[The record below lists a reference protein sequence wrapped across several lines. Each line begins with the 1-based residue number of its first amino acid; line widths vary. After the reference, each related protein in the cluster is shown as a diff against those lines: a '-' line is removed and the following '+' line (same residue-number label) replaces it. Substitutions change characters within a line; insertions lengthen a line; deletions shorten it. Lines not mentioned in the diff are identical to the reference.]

1 MSATFREL
9 LKKIGSGIHT
19 GDHLPREE
27 ATLATRLMLQQ
38 EATPAQIG
46 AFAIAHRIKRPTPE
60 ELAGMLDAYDELGP
74 KIPVLSDA
82 HDYPVTAIGVPY
94 DGRSR
99 TVPVTA
105 ITALILATAGV
116 PVLLHGGDVM
126 PTKYGLPL
134 VKIWQQ
140 LGIDFTTLE
149 VEQIRQVM
157 DETGLGFLYLPKHF
171 PLAHN
176 LVPYREQIGKRPP
189 LATVELIWFPY
200 AGTGHAIAGFV
211 HPPTENY
218 FRQTYQLRQA
228 THPQIHR
235 LTTVKGLEGSIDLAR
250 NRTAIIGIC
259 QSDSEPNWQ
268 RLNVYPRE
276 YGVSGSD
283 VPLESPSEALQFI
296 EATLHGEPTP
306 LVPAAIYNGGFYL
319 WHCGVC
325 ADLASGVERAKDM
338 LTAGKVAAKQEQI
351 AQAIAVQDR
360 KR

>member
-9 LKKIGSGIHT
+9 LKKIGSGTHT
-19 GDHLPREE
+19 GDNLTREE

-46 AFAIAHRIKRPTPE
+46 AFAIAHRIKRPIPE

-74 KIPVLSDA
+74 KIPALSDA
-82 HDYPVTAIGVPY
+82 HDYPVTVIGVPY

-99 TVPVTA
+99 TTPVTA
-105 ITALILATAGV
+105 ITAVILATAGV

-140 LGIDFTTLE
+140 LGMDFTTLE
-149 VEQIRQVM
+149 VEQIHQVM
-157 DETGLGFLYLPKHF
+157 DQTGLGFLYLPKHF

-189 LATVELIWFPY
+189 LATIELIWFPY
-200 AGTGHAIAGFV
+200 AGAGNAIAGFV
-211 HPPTENY
+211 HPPTEGY
-218 FRQTYQLRQA
+218 FRETYQLRQA

-259 QSDSEPNWQ
+259 QSDGDPSWR

-276 YGVSGSD
+276 CGVSGSD
-283 VPLESPSEALQFI
+283 VSFDSPWSALQLI

-306 LVPAAIYNGGFYL
+306 LVPAAIYNSGFYL

-325 ADLASGVERAKDM
+325 ADLASGVEQAKDM
-338 LTAGKVAAKQEQI
+338 LAVGKVADQQQQI
-351 AQAIAVQDR
+351 AQAIAAQR
-360 KR
+360 KK